1 MVWMFPGL
9 TDIPDSCLYDDV
21 TGVILAGGRGRRMGM
36 VDKGLQ
42 LLKGK
47 PMVEHVIDRL
57 RPQVSTLMINA
68 NRNPEAYAT
77 FGYPVYADNPMD
89 FSGPLAGFL
98 TGLRHC
104 KTLYLVTAPCDAPF
118 LSRHL
123 VEDLYRALDGKRAD
137 LAVAVSRADEY
148 CQIQPVFCLMKV
160 SLASHLE
167 NYLKN
172 GGHKI
177 DEWYASL
184 NVATASFDDSHAFE
198 NVNTPDELERLQD
211 VPDNDTGR

>member
-68 NRNPEAYAT
+68 NRNTEAYAT
-77 FGYPVYADNPMD
+77 FGYPVYADDPMI
-89 FSGPLAGFL
+89 SP
-98 TGLRHC
+98 
-104 KTLYLVTAPCDAPF
+104 
-118 LSRHL
+118 
-123 VEDLYRALDGKRAD
+123 ALW
-137 LAVAVSRADEY
+137 
-148 CQIQPVFCLMKV
+148 PVF
-160 SLASHLE
+160 
-167 NYLKN
+167 
-172 GGHKI
+172 
-177 DEWYASL
+177 
-184 NVATASFDDSHAFE
+184 
-198 NVNTPDELERLQD
+198 
-211 VPDNDTGR
+211 

>member
-68 NRNPEAYAT
+68 NRNTEAYAT
-77 FGYPVYADNPMD
+77 FGYPVYADDPMD

-123 VEDLYRALDGKRAD
+123 VEDLYRVLDGKRAD

-148 CQIQPVFCLMKV
+148 CQI
-160 SLASHLE
+160 
-167 NYLKN
+167 
-172 GGHKI
+172 
-177 DEWYASL
+177 
-184 NVATASFDDSHAFE
+184 
-198 NVNTPDELERLQD
+198 
-211 VPDNDTGR
+211 